1 MMAHQLVVHGRPLD
15 LELLALE
22 SLPCGCV
29 AGDYR
34 ALPLDVEI
42 VSIEA
47 KGPHCFRRDHLVGE
61 TVDMADM
68 AALDDE
74 GSLADLIEALDRPEA
89 EETMS

>member
-1 MMAHQLVVHGRPLD
+1 MTPQLITHGRPMD

-29 AGDYR
+29 AGDFR

-47 KGPHCFRRDHLVGE
+47 KGPHCNLHDHRVGQTLE
-61 TVDMADM
+61 MADM
-68 AALDDE
+68 SALDEAMAIGEILD
-74 GSLADLIEALDRPEA
+74 ALDRPEA
-89 EETMS
+89 DEPMS

>member
-1 MMAHQLVVHGRPLD
+1 MMPQQLIVHGRPMD

-29 AGDYR
+29 AGDFR

-47 KGPHCFRRDHLVGE
+47 KGPHCILHDHRVGQ
-61 TVDMADM
+61 TLDMADM
-68 AALDDE
+68 SAVDEAAAIGELLD
-74 GSLADLIEALDRPEA
+74 ALDRPEA
-89 EETMS
+89 DEPMS